1 MPGAFCLPALP
12 ILRALWAAVCLAA
25 WLMACS
31 GLTERRPPAP
41 LVLEELAAAA
51 AARDV
56 LAKFDARNPG
66 LSAVKGLGSFS
77 VWQANTAQ
85 RARIAWVGKRPD
97 KLRLLLRDISG
108 VPIATLAN
116 DGTWF
121 YLDAHSER
129 RFYRKAASDATL
141 RRLLA
146 VAISAEEI
154 VCLLTG
160 RIPLRPFQTALL
172 QPDPAGVG
180 EVLRLWDS
188 RGRLVEKIYLDPEGQ
203 GGVRRIEMF
212 DNGETLLYGVDFSG
226 SLNVS
231 GYLFP
236 AELSVFSA
244 AQTVFRLQIERCW
257 VNPELTVEIF
267 QLSQGEERP

>member
-1 MPGAFCLPALP
+1 
-12 ILRALWAAVCLAA
+12 
-25 WLMACS
+25 
-31 GLTERRPPAP
+31 
-41 LVLEELAAAA
+41 
-51 AARDV
+51 
-56 LAKFDARNPG
+56 
-66 LSAVKGLGSFS
+66 
-77 VWQANTAQ
+77 
-85 RARIAWVGKRPD
+85 
-97 KLRLLLRDISG
+97 
-108 VPIATLAN
+108 
-116 DGTWF
+116 
-121 YLDAHSER
+121 
-129 RFYRKAASDATL
+129 
-141 RRLLA
+141 
-146 VAISAEEI
+146 
-154 VCLLTG
+154 
-160 RIPLRPFQTALL
+160 LRPFQTALL
-172 QPDPAGVG
+172 QPDPAGGG